1 MSGFDLALASTPFK
15 TLRYHKKAIR
25 KAQFHAHYPLM
36 STCSDDGTVHI
47 FHDTVYNDFIH
58 NALIVPLKVLRG
70 HKVTGDLGVLDTDFH
85 PTQVRVV
92 ARVDA

>member
-1 MSGFDLALASTPFK
+1 MSWFDLDLASTPFK

-85 PTQVRVV
+85 PTQVRVD

>member
-1 MSGFDLALASTPFK
+1 MSWFDLDLASTPFK

-47 FHDTVYNDFIH
+47 FHDTVDNDFIH